1 MEELFSQ
8 LDRLAVQEGF
18 VKVFNDSG
26 EIAAMFS
33 NGRLKS
39 LSYKTHRKQ

>member
-8 LDRLAVQEGF
+8 LDRLAVQDGF
-18 VKVFNDSG
+18 VKVSNDSG
-26 EIAAMFS
+26 EIVAMYS

-39 LSYKTHRKQ
+39 LSYKTYRKQ